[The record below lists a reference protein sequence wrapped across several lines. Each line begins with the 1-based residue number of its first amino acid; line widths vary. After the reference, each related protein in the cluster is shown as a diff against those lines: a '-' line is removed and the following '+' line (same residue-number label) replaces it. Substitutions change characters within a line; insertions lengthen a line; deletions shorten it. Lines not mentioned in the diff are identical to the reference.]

1 MKVNLKS
8 NGKELGYVGTNI
20 RGQQIELYGNKEGV
34 GPMES
39 VLMAAAACSA
49 IDIEL
54 ILKKMKQD
62 YTEIEVEVEAER
74 ATDETPAV
82 FKKIHLH
89 YIVSGDVKARLENTA
104 LRHEERHP
112 KHRVTLTLYIQ
123 DLPEG
128 ETKSELPIQRQ
139 MREKFTALS
148 SRS

>member
-62 YTEIEVEVEAER
+62 YSEIEVEVEAER

-89 YIVSGDVKARLENTA
+89 YIVSGDVKKEKLDRAVELSVKSYCSVLKMLE
-104 LRHEERHP
+104 
-112 KHRVTLTLYIQ
+112 
-123 DLPEG
+123 
-128 ETKSELPIQRQ
+128 KSVDII
-139 MREKFTALS
+139 FTAS
-148 SRS
+148 IKN

>member
-62 YTEIEVEVEAER
+62 YSEIEVEVEAER

-89 YIVSGDVKARLENTA
+89 YIVSGNVKKEKLDRAVELSVKSYCSVLKMLE
-104 LRHEERHP
+104 
-112 KHRVTLTLYIQ
+112 
-123 DLPEG
+123 
-128 ETKSELPIQRQ
+128 KSVDII
-139 MREKFTALS
+139 FTAS
-148 SRS
+148 IKN

>member
-89 YIVSGDVKARLENTA
+89 YIVSGDVKKEKLDRAVELSVNSYCSVLKMLEKT
-104 LRHEERHP
+104 
-112 KHRVTLTLYIQ
+112 VDI
-123 DLPEG
+123 
-128 ETKSELPIQRQ
+128 I
-139 MREKFTALS
+139 FTAS
-148 SRS
+148 IKN

>member
-1 MKVNLKS
+1 
-8 NGKELGYVGTNI
+8 
-20 RGQQIELYGNKEGV
+20 
-34 GPMES
+34 MES

-89 YIVSGDVKARLENTA
+89 YIVSGDVKKEKLDRAVELSVNSYCSVLKMLEKT
-104 LRHEERHP
+104 
-112 KHRVTLTLYIQ
+112 VDI
-123 DLPEG
+123 
-128 ETKSELPIQRQ
+128 I
-139 MREKFTALS
+139 FTAS
-148 SRS
+148 IKN